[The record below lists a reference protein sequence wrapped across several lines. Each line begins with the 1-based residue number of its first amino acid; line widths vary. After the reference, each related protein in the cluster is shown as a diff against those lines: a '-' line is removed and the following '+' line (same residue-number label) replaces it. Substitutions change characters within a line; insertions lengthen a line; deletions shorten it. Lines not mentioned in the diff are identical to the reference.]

1 MPTCTFTRR
10 TVIAALAAATAAFS
24 AAEPALAQDL
34 FGGKPIRIV
43 VNFAAG
49 GPTDTIARVVADK
62 MAASLK
68 TTVIVD
74 NKPGAGGNIG
84 AAEVAKA
91 DPDGRTILAGIDT
104 TLTINPSIYKSMPFA
119 PDALKP
125 LMIMGSS
132 GLLVGVNPSV
142 GVKTAGELVAKAKKD
157 NLTFSS
163 AGNGSPGHFAAEIF
177 GDAAGAKV
185 IHVPYKGNAPAVL
198 AILSGEVQVGI
209 LATPGMVPHVKA
221 GKITPVAVTSGKRSL
236 VMPEVPT
243 VAEAGLKDL
252 EFEVLQ
258 IAMLPAGTPA
268 PIVEALRKAMADAL
282 DQPDVKAKLAQLDLA
297 IEKQSGAAAQER
309 LDAARTRYTR
319 IVKATGMK
327 AE

>member
-1 MPTCTFTRR
+1 
-10 TVIAALAAATAAFS
+10 
-24 AAEPALAQDL
+24 
-34 FGGKPIRIV
+34 
-43 VNFAAG
+43 
-49 GPTDTIARVVADK
+49 

-91 DPDGRTILAGIDT
+91 NPDGYTILAGIDST
-104 TLTINPSIYKSMPFA
+104 FTINPSIYPSMPFA

-125 LMIMGSS
+125 LMIMASS
-132 GLLVGVNPSV
+132 GLLVGVNPSLQ
-142 GVKTAGELVAKAKKD
+142 VKTLGELVAKAKKE

-177 GDAAGAKV
+177 GDAAGAK
-185 IHVPYKGNAPAVL
+185 ITHVPYKGNAPAVL
-198 AILSGEVQVGI
+198 AILSGEVQAGI
-209 LATPGMVPHVKA
+209 LATPGMVQHVKA
-221 GKITPVAVTSGKRSL
+221 GKITPLAVTSRKRSL
-236 VMPEVPT
+236 ALPEVPT
-243 VAEAGLKDL
+243 VTEAGQKDL

-258 IAMLPAGTPA
+258 IAMLPAATPA
-268 PIVEALRKAMADAL
+268 PVVEALRKAMADAL
-282 DQPDVKAKLAQLDLA
+282 EQPDVKAKLAPLDLT
-297 IEKQSGAAAQER
+297 IDKQSGPAAQER
-309 LDAARTRYTR
+309 LTEARTRYAR

>member
-1 MPTCTFTRR
+1 MYT
-10 TVIAALAAATAAFS
+10 LAPYRAATAALMAVFAV
-24 AAEPALAQDL
+24 AAPAAAQDA
-34 FGGKPIRIV
+34 FPHKPIRIV

-49 GPTDTIARVVADK
+49 GPTDTLARVVAEK

-91 DPDGRTILAGIDT
+91 NPDGYTILAGIDT
-104 TLTINPSIYKSMPFA
+104 TFTINPSIYPAMPFA

-125 LMIMGSS
+125 LMIMASS
-132 GLLVGVNPSV
+132 GLLVGVNPSLQ
-142 GVKTAGELVAKAKKD
+142 VKTLGELVAKAKKE

-177 GDAAGAKV
+177 GDAAGAK
-185 IHVPYKGNAPAVL
+185 ITHVPYKGNAPAVL
-198 AILSGEVQVGI
+198 AILSGEVQAGI
-209 LATPGMVPHVKA
+209 LATPGMVQHVKA
-221 GKITPVAVTSGKRSL
+221 GKITPLAVTSRKRSL
-236 VMPEVPT
+236 ALPEIPT
-243 VAEAGLKDL
+243 VTESGHKDL

-258 IAMLPAGTPA
+258 IAMLPAATPA
-268 PIVEALRKAMADAL
+268 PVVEALRKAMADAL
-282 DQPDVKAKLAQLDLA
+282 EQPDVKSKLTPLDLT
-297 IEKQSGAAAQER
+297 IDRQSGAAAQER
-309 LDAARTRYTR
+309 LTETRTRYAR
-319 IVKATGMK
+319 IVKTTGMK